1 MRTLKGFL
9 PTHEDDAT
17 EEELLQLQGERVNI
31 EGDHENEHL
40 KSEAKAEKEM
50 KRLRELLSIIDDAAR
65 VPEQQDLKL
74 ERARRFTAALGDIS
88 SPYEE
93 LYDQKSRNC
102 KQLYMA
108 SSFNS
113 NILVR
118 LNTFAMLNNR
128 NCCPIY
134 EGAALRTNSQIPL
147 TFLKQGM
154 LVAMYKSVYTAALA
168 NR

>member
-9 PTHEDDAT
+9 PSHEEDAT

-50 KRLRELLSIIDDAAR
+50 KRLTELLSIIDDAAR
-65 VPEQQDLKL
+65 VAEQHDLKL
-74 ERARRFTAALGDIS
+74 ERTRRFTAALEDIS

-93 LYDQKSRNC
+93 LYNQ
-102 KQLYMA
+102 
-108 SSFNS
+108 
-113 NILVR
+113 ILVR
-118 LNTFAMLNNR
+118 LNPFAMLNNR

-134 EGAALRTNSQIPL
+134 EGATLRTNSQISL

-154 LVAMYKSVYTAALA
+154 PVPMYKSVYTAALA

>member
-1 MRTLKGFL
+1 FDCSSASSCRPSNSRPPVLSRIGTIEVDESLFGKRKFPPKARRLPRRKQNSWKFMRTLKGFL

-108 SSFNS
+108 SSFN
-113 NILVR
+113 
-118 LNTFAMLNNR
+118 
-128 NCCPIY
+128 
-134 EGAALRTNSQIPL
+134 
-147 TFLKQGM
+147 
-154 LVAMYKSVYTAALA
+154 
-168 NR
+168 